1 MPEISKSRRFRFSL
15 RTLFWFTL
23 IVPLLIFAAHEH
35 YQRIGLER
43 RVRAIE
49 QVMMQR
55 QLAHESQME
64 AYRSLVDNQ
73 QDIIDRYK
81 RLAKKP

>member
-1 MPEISKSRRFRFSL
+1 MPEIPKSRRFRFSL

-23 IVPLLIFAAHEH
+23 IVPLVIFAAHEH

-43 RVRAIE
+43 RVRVIE
-49 QVMMQR
+49 QVMSQR

-73 QDIIDRYK
+73 QALLGRYR
-81 RLAKKP
+81 RLATKP